1 MPASARSSLTC
12 ARRPSGGAPL
22 FYHSGVLD
30 PPSEALPDIGDDPR
44 FHAAIA
50 MLAAHDFF
58 EASDELEELFFEAV
72 RDEVEFARVFLQLAA
87 GGVHLERRQWR
98 AAAQRLDE
106 AVRAIARVTNDRGF
120 DFVRMAAELRTVMA
134 QVRQGSAFEWPRVLR
149 R

>member
-1 MPASARSSLTC
+1 MKQE
-12 ARRPSGGAPL
+12 RRPSGGAPL

-30 PPSEALPDIGDDPR
+30 PPSESLPDIGDDPR

-50 MLAAHDFF
+50 MLTAHDYF
-58 EASDELEELFFEAV
+58 EASDEFEDLFFEAV

-87 GGVHLERRQWR
+87 GGVHLELRQWR

-120 DFVRMAAELRTVMA
+120 DLVRMASELRTLIA